1 MNLVSTMVGLSIA
14 GASAP
19 MLMDMSLAP
28 VIAQK
33 RALNFGEAESL
44 AVSYSAANEGQLQL
58 IGSVPEG
65 CERTEIASRAYQITC
80 TKGIDTK
87 YVQTVSR
94 SFRLASS
101 DLSCDDNDG
110 NNGHGNSGGNDCSN
124 PGNGGYAN
132 NVRVFQYPSPPGFT
146 GTECLNTENWGL
158 DTSAFDRAKNKWK
171 GKSCTPYALTAQAWY
186 DASIPDAWMYDINGE
201 RGYGPHSGY

>member
-1 MNLVSTMVGLSIA
+1 MVGLSIM
-14 GASAP
+14 GAAAP
-19 MLMDMSLAP
+19 SMMTMSLAP
-28 VIAQK
+28 FEAQK
-33 RALNFGEAESL
+33 RAQNLGIAESSAVTFAAKHEGAAQL
-44 AVSYSAANEGQLQL
+44 ADPPN
-58 IGSVPEG
+58 G
-65 CERTEIASRAYQITC
+65 CELDKTNAPAIEITC

-132 NVRVFQYPSPPGFT
+132 NVRVFQYPSPPGYT

-186 DASIPDAWMYDINGE
+186 DASSPDAWMYDINGE